1 MVKSQNGEGGNTMF
15 LSALVRVAMGLNVSH
30 CDENGERTPCHHD
43 VKFKFGKDRNTCS
56 LVVALWPV
64 GCLVRTGTGAGT
76 AVQVLAAEY
85 GHF

>member
-1 MVKSQNGEGGNTMF
+1 MTMEKERNVTMM
-15 LSALVRVAMGLNVSH
+15 SYLNL
-30 CDENGERTPCHHD
+30 EKN
-43 VKFKFGKDRNTCS
+43 RNTCS

>member
-1 MVKSQNGEGGNTMF
+1 ME
-15 LSALVRVAMGLNVSH
+15 
-30 CDENGERTPCHHD
+30 EN
-43 VKFKFGKDRNTCS
+43 RNTCL

-85 GHF
+85 GHFNNYNNSRNNDNDKNAMAAQIQVHSMT